1 MEGKGKRKAKG
12 EKKKRKIH
20 RSQYTSDE
28 ARNTQSDKR
37 VARHTHG
44 ICSCPVSSL
53 FICKIQKQWRKKEKQ
68 KRKGKV
74 KKDT

>member
-1 MEGKGKRKAKG
+1 MEGKGKGKAKG
-12 EKKKRKIH
+12 EKKRKIH

-28 ARNTQSDKR
+28 AKSTQSDKR

-44 ICSCPVSSL
+44 ICSCPRSSL